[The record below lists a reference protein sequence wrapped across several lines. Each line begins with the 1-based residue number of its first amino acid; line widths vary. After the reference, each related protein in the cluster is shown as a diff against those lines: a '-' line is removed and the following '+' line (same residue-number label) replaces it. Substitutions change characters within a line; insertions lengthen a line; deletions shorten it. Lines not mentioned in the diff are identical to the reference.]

1 MEKQLT
7 KSEIIDMELYDFFDL
22 LARSNINDVLVIKR
36 ALEEG
41 KEAMIKLA
49 EEHKNKMFNLEE
61 FDQKVFDN
69 EFTYTIQCFAM
80 ALYIDKK
87 IELCSRRK
95 YDLTPDC
102 FKKAVDKE

>member
-49 EEHKNKMFNLEE
+49 EEHKNKMFKLWKNST
-61 FDQKVFDN
+61 N
-69 EFTYTIQCFAM
+69 T
-80 ALYIDKK
+80 
-87 IELCSRRK
+87 
-95 YDLTPDC
+95 
-102 FKKAVDKE
+102 